1 MAAPVDG
8 AWSFTA
14 GASGCTAQ
22 VRHAEATLSVTA
34 GPEPRLAWSLR
45 GAARGG
51 RIVFA
56 GPEGGWTLRG
66 TAAADGTRATIP
78 LDAAGEAR
86 VQQLLGGGTA
96 SLPGTRLPPLRI
108 PDAGVS
114 GREWFG
120 CLTRLPRG

>member
-1 MAAPVDG
+1 DG

-14 GASGCTAQ
+14 GATSCTAR

-34 GPEPRLAWSLR
+34 GPEPRLAWTLR
-45 GAARGG
+45 GAARGS